1 MNNWRKGITIVAVFI
16 LAPFWLLKAQSSYRA
31 DSLQFKMY
39 TRLFVSDQVQLDS
52 VVVKKVF
59 CDYCSKTQ
67 TSYIGKLGLEKTYN
81 IVTSEMDNLNNGQ
94 HKMAVYLRVSKKDFK
109 KINDSL
115 RVK

>member
-59 CDYCSKTQ
+59 CDYCSERQIEVLKKEAYRQ
-67 TSYIGKLGLEKTYN
+67 SVLE
-81 IVTSEMDNLNNGQ
+81 SENPKYKKPGQHRLALYVRLSKEDFRALNN
-94 HKMAVYLRVSKKDFK
+94 RDE
-109 KINDSL
+109 
-115 RVK
+115 